1 MFLMMVLDTV
11 PTPFPFHDGLL
22 NKRLS
27 FDQRTI
33 VNKAVFV
40 SSKSCCKCAEP
51 RQAVPAAD
59 KWQDVCDR
67 TGARSGAT
75 PAGSMTMTKTRQ
87 HGMNMR
93 KSKHT

>member
-11 PTPFPFHDGLL
+11 PTPSPFHDGLL

-59 KWQDVCDR
+59 KWQMCVTELGQDR
-67 TGARSGAT
+67 GLHQLEA
-75 PAGSMTMTKTRQ
+75 
-87 HGMNMR
+87 
-93 KSKHT
+93 